1 MPAQL
6 AQQIIIAPF
15 WVKLQSTQQIMRVMQ
30 VLCVM
35 EVPIDQ
41 SPLIPPLVIFVQL
54 VPIATQR
61 VSTIAMLV
69 RSVFIRELMIILP
82 VKTVRKVITASVEI
96 LVQSRAQLV
105 ISVLKD
111 RPFTIKPVRSHL
123 PDPTTSLVRKQQ

>member
-15 WVKLQSTQQIMRVMQ
+15 WVKLQLTQQIMRVMQ